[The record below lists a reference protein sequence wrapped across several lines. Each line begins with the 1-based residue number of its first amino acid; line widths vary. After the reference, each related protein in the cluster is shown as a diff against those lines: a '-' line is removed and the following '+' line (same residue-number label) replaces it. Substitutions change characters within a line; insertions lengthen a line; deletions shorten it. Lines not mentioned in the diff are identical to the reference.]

1 MPKAFYISTTIPYVN
16 GRPHIG
22 HSLEFVQTDVIA
34 RYQRLLGKEVFF
46 LSGSDE
52 NSLKNVQAAEE
63 KGIGV
68 QAFVDQYSEYIRGLK
83 PTLDISFDAFIR
95 TSEKRHFDGAQKV
108 WSLCQPGDI
117 YKKRYRGL
125 YCVGCEA
132 FYTEDELVEGKCS
145 EHPNRPLEE
154 IEEENYFFRLS
165 RYQQQLHDL
174 VQSDAI
180 RIVPGFRKNEVLGFI
195 KQGLQDFSI
204 SRSHKR
210 AHGWGVPVPG
220 DPSQIMYVWF
230 DALSNYI
237 TALDYANDGAPYKKF
252 WEQPGQDR
260 EVVHVLGK
268 GVIRFHAVYWIGMLL
283 SAGLPLP
290 TSELVHGYLTVNGQR
305 IGKSLGNVIEPGD
318 LTKTY
323 GIDAVRYFLLGALS
337 PFYDGDFSEERLREY
352 FGAHLAN
359 GVGNLFSRVIGMVD
373 KYCGAKI
380 PSVAPDPFD
389 TPALWKSYHEAMAG
403 YDFAEVVAAVNR
415 YVTACDG
422 KISEAKPWAMFKAGQ
437 DVGPLMYQLLEALR
451 QIGIARLPIVP
462 TSATKMLQQLGV
474 STAAVVLPAAA
485 AWGALETGRVLVK
498 PEPLFPRLVAE
509 KV

>member
-1 MPKAFYISTTIPYVN
+1 M
-16 GRPHIG
+16 
-22 HSLEFVQTDVIA
+22 
-34 RYQRLLGKEVFF
+34 
-46 LSGSDE
+46 
-52 NSLKNVQAAEE
+52 
-63 KGIGV
+63 
-68 QAFVDQYSEYIRGLK
+68 
-83 PTLDISFDAFIR
+83 
-95 TSEKRHFDGAQKV
+95 
-108 WSLCQPGDI
+108 
-117 YKKRYRGL
+117 
-125 YCVGCEA
+125 
-132 FYTEDELVEGKCS
+132 
-145 EHPNRPLEE
+145 
-154 IEEENYFFRLS
+154 
-165 RYQQQLHDL
+165 
-174 VQSDAI
+174 
-180 RIVPGFRKNEVLGFI
+180 LGFI

-451 QIGIARLPIVP
+451 QIGIALLPIVP